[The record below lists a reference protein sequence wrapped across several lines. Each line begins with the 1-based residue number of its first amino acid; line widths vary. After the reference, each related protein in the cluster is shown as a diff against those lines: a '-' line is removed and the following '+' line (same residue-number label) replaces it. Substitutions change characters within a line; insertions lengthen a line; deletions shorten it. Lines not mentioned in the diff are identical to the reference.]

1 MRSQNRPWRRAW
13 VFLRSPEAG
22 PKAPAASV
30 SAGVGEADAGRS
42 RHAPWRLPPPRHA
55 ACRGLKSGETVPLPH
70 PTSQK
75 SRTGLG
81 SAHPSMP
88 KRYGRL
94 RAGRGETPRLRRI
107 PRDLSSRRCAGEPN
121 TAASAMAA
129 RASPEGRRT
138 GVARPES
145 RPALCGLSLPVHV
158 VFSVSTMGLTCT
170 GVQAE
175 GNGKA
180 SAGGSS
186 ARPRLQ
192 GGAGAPGS
200 LGVTGAEIQSVR
212 GADGRNDPAG
222 GSSRSLRDGSPKGK
236 KLRFISGRRPVRG
249 TPGDSSPL
257 IRYCH
262 PSEMATAVMTAA
274 VRTAAMDAGL
284 CRLDRCS
291 PPELQ
296 FSQTA

>member
-13 VFLRSPEAG
+13 VLLRSPEAG

-55 ACRGLKSGETVPLPH
+55 ACRGLKSGETVPPPH

-88 KRYGRL
+88 QRRGRL

-138 GVARPES
+138 G
-145 RPALCGLSLPVHV
+145 
-158 VFSVSTMGLTCT
+158 TMGLTCT

-200 LGVTGAEIQSVR
+200 LGITGAEIQSVR